1 MKGVLNA
8 RLFYIRDDICIVILI
23 PEFALH
29 AFFNE
34 RIHSICRN
42 TTMNSLNSE
51 RSGKKQENQANVI
64 TIP

>member
-29 AFFNE
+29 AFFLWTDSFNMQEHNNE
-34 RIHSICRN
+34 FA
-42 TTMNSLNSE
+42 E
-51 RSGKKQENQANVI
+51 
-64 TIP
+64 

>member
-29 AFFNE
+29 AFFF
-34 RIHSICRN
+34 
-42 TTMNSLNSE
+42 MN
-51 RSGKKQENQANVI
+51 GFIQYAGTQQ
-64 TIP
+64 